1 MLRAIVLLALV
12 GIAAAAPPG
21 YELKWADE
29 FDGTKLDLTKW
40 RHWLPGKR
48 RDAINTPD
56 ALSVGGG
63 KLTITTYTEGGKHHT
78 GMISTQGI
86 FEPSFGYYE
95 ARIEWQDAPGMW
107 SVFWSIS
114 EPMML
119 PHMGE
124 HIGNVAT
131 AGNEVDF
138 VEHRETDHEGKRMA
152 GKVNFTL
159 HWDGYAEHRNG
170 SGFLTPDL
178 GLDKGFHIYGCEWSE
193 SGYRFFIDGK
203 MLWETPGPISRRPQF
218 IVLCS
223 EVEDMLWSWHI
234 PKEGYGDRASS
245 KVKMVVDY
253 VRYYA
258 KPLPAPVQPAGSR

>member
-1 MLRAIVLLALV
+1 MKPLLLLLVLAAL
-12 GIAAAAPPG
+12 AAAEPPPG
-21 YELKWADE
+21 YQLKWADE
-29 FDGTKLDLTKW
+29 FDGKQLDLTKW
-40 RHWLPGKR
+40 KHWLTGKR

-56 ALSVGGG
+56 AVSVADG
-63 KLTITTYTEGGKHHT
+63 KLTITTYTEGGKHYT
-78 GMISTQGI
+78 GMVSTQGI

-95 ARIEWQDAPGMW
+95 ARIQWQDAPGGW

-114 EPMML
+114 EPMLL

-124 HIGNVAT
+124 HLGNVAK

-138 VEHRETDHEGKRMA
+138 VEHREVDHEGRSMA
-152 GKVNFTL
+152 GRVNFTL

-193 SGYRFFIDGK
+193 TGYRFFIDGK
-203 MLWETPGPISRRPQF
+203 LLWETPGPVSKRPQF
-218 IVLCS
+218 IILSS
-223 EVEDMLWSWHI
+223 EVEDNLWSSHI
-234 PKEGYGDRASS
+234 PKEGYGNRASS
-245 KVKMVVDY
+245 QVKMTVDY

-258 KPLPAPVQPAGSR
+258 K